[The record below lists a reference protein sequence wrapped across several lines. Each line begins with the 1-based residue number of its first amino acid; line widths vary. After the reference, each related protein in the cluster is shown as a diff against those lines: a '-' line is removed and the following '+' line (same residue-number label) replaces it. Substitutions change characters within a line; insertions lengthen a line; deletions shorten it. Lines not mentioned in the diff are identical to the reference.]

1 MSVDNKNTFSPKRTS
16 RRRKGLPCLPASGGS
31 PAEGPV
37 SPARKPRR
45 VPSADARRSK
55 KRLNALLHGITSNSP
70 VIPGMED
77 EAAWQRHCDGIVAS
91 IEPVGGLEEFFAQ
104 RLASLLW
111 RLNRIVRYEIAA
123 TMLSIDSTAEAVITA
138 ENYLA
143 GTNLAEGDIIVPEP
157 EIVEEQREL
166 RILPSD
172 IHLERITKQERHF
185 HRQGPELVR
194 LRRRPC
200 MRSRPFRPDAK
211 ATPPTS
217 PASISAVLQPH
228 DHRCLPVPTC

>member
-1 MSVDNKNTFSPKRTS
+1 MSVDNKNTFSRKRTS
-16 RRRKGLPCLPASGGS
+16 QRGEPVLS
-31 PAEGPV
+31 PAEGV

-45 VPSADARRSK
+45 VPSEEARRSR

-70 VIPGMED
+70 VIPGMEN

-172 IHLERITKQERHF
+172 IHLDRAIRPAPRGNATSGMIRSAASGLIKKQS
-185 HRQGPELVR
+185 
-194 LRRRPC
+194 
-200 MRSRPFRPDAK
+200 SRPRGEAAFDTRNNALQARRKGHTVNLARVDFSG
-211 ATPPTS
+211 S
-217 PASISAVLQPH
+217 PAA
-228 DHRCLPVPTC
+228 

>member
-16 RRRKGLPCLPASGGS
+16 TAT
-31 PAEGPV
+31 
-37 SPARKPRR
+37 PARKPRR
-45 VPSADARRSK
+45 VPSEEARRSR

-70 VIPGMED
+70 VIPGMEN

-123 TMLSIDSTAEAVITA
+123 TMLSIEGTAEAVIA
-138 ENYLA
+138 NENYLA
-143 GTNLAEGDIIVPEP
+143 LPNTAEDGPLAPEP

-172 IHLERITKQERHF
+172 HHLERITKQERHF
-185 HRQGPELVR
+185 HRQALQTLHEIEALQA
-194 LRRRPC
+194 RRKGHPVNLARVDF
-200 MRSRPFRPDAK
+200 SG
-211 ATPPTS
+211 S
-217 PASISAVLQPH
+217 PAA
-228 DHRCLPVPTC
+228 

>member
-1 MSVDNKNTFSPKRTS
+1 MSVDNKNTLSPKRTS
-16 RRRKGLPCLPASGGS
+16 PAKS
-31 PAEGPV
+31 V

-45 VPSADARRSK
+45 VPSEEARRSR

-70 VIPGMED
+70 VIPGMEN
-77 EAAWQRHCDGIVAS
+77 EAAWQHHCDGIVAS

-123 TMLSIDSTAEAVITA
+123 TMLAIEGTAEAVA
-138 ENYLA
+138 ASDNYLA
-143 GTNLAEGDIIVPEP
+143 LPSTEP

-172 IHLERITKQERHF
+172 PHLERITKQERHF
-185 HRQGPELVR
+185 HRQALQTLHEIEALQA
-194 LRRRPC
+194 RRKGHPVNLARVDF
-200 MRSRPFRPDAK
+200 SG
-211 ATPPTS
+211 S
-217 PASISAVLQPH
+217 PAA
-228 DHRCLPVPTC
+228 

>member
-1 MSVDNKNTFSPKRTS
+1 MENCSEAGATRACPSS
-16 RRRKGLPCLPASGGS
+16 AAKGLSG
-31 PAEGPV
+31 
-37 SPARKPRR
+37 RRR
-45 VPSADARRSK
+45 VPSAEARRSR

-111 RLNRIVRYEIAA
+111 RLNRVVRYEVAA
-123 TMLSIDSTAEAVITA
+123 TMLSVEGTAEAVIAA

-143 GTNLAEGDIIVPEP
+143 GTSLAEGGIIVPEP

-185 HRQGPELVR
+185 HRQALQTLHEIEALQA
-194 LRRRPC
+194 RRKGHRVNLA
-200 MRSRPFRPDAK
+200 RVDFSG
-211 ATPPTS
+211 S
-217 PASISAVLQPH
+217 PAA
-228 DHRCLPVPTC
+228 

>member
-16 RRRKGLPCLPASGGS
+16 QRGEPVLS
-31 PAEGPV
+31 PAEGV

-45 VPSADARRSK
+45 VPSEEARRSR

-70 VIPGMED
+70 VIPGMEN

-111 RLNRIVRYEIAA
+111 RLNRVVRYEVAA
-123 TMLSIDSTAEAVITA
+123 TMLSIEGTAEAVIAA

-143 GTNLAEGDIIVPEP
+143 GTNLAEGGIIVPEP

-166 RILPSD
+166 RILPPD
-172 IHLERITKQERHF
+172 HHLDRITRQERHF
-185 HRQGPELVR
+185 HRQALQTLHEIEALQA
-194 LRRRPC
+194 RRKGHPVNLARVDF
-200 MRSRPFRPDAK
+200 SG
-211 ATPPTS
+211 S
-217 PASISAVLQPH
+217 PAA
-228 DHRCLPVPTC
+228 